1 MTQRQNI
8 AAVIPLDLLDEDDL
22 LHRFGRWAMTRDARR
37 RCGSAERYYRPL
49 KDTTNTNEDDR
60 APREL
65 LMGTEAAMA
74 VQRALAQVPAK
85 WREVIEVLYVPQ
97 RIGQKTIP
105 PEAILRKLRIP
116 PRLSQERH
124 IEGLR
129 MFRNLYRKGLAK
141 SNQSDIIP
149 IPGAAPETTSSP
161 LAGSAVSETEA
172 RTPRVLFFV
181 ERW

>member
-1 MTQRQNI
+1 
-8 AAVIPLDLLDEDDL
+8 
-22 LHRFGRWAMTRDARR
+22 
-37 RCGSAERYYRPL
+37 
-49 KDTTNTNEDDR
+49 
-60 APREL
+60 
-65 LMGTEAAMA
+65 
-74 VQRALAQVPAK
+74 
-85 WREVIEVLYVPQ
+85 
-97 RIGQKTIP
+97 
-105 PEAILRKLRIP
+105 
-116 PRLSQERH
+116 
-124 IEGLR
+124 